1 MQSHTAGMKS
11 TCCSNCGVDFHQHA
25 DAKRRIAE
33 LESQVRILSDKAS
46 AAVDKLA
53 DYEDEIR
60 LLRQPKKHSVSST
73 VGSEPTSSPP
83 LSRPPSGPS
92 SSHMSVPP
100 PALNRISAFL
110 TAATKRAGAPPPS
123 PPPEDG
129 NGPLEQERR
138 LRIKAEARLQEVT
151 GELEDL
157 SASLFQQANEMVASE
172 RRERAKLEERVA
184 VLEGREGRVKDRLG
198 LLERA
203 VERIGRVREVLSEP
217 PRASMGGRSL
227 MGPGR

>member
-1 MQSHTAGMKS
+1 MGGKKS
-11 TCCSNCGVDFHQHA
+11 PYEDN
-25 DAKRRIAE
+25 AE
-33 LESQVRILSDKAS
+33 RTLRV
-46 AAVDKLA
+46 VDKLA

-60 LLRQPKKHSVSST
+60 LLRQQKKHSVSST
-73 VGSEPTSSPP
+73 VDPEPTSSPP
-83 LSRPPSGPS
+83 LSRPPSGP

-123 PPPEDG
+123 PPPDDG

-138 LRIKAEARLQEVT
+138 LRMKAESRLQEVT

-172 RRERAKLEERVA
+172 RRERAKLEERVV

-217 PRASMGGRSL
+217 PRASVGGRSL

>member
-1 MQSHTAGMKS
+1 MGGKKS
-11 TCCSNCGVDFHQHA
+11 PYEDN
-25 DAKRRIAE
+25 AE
-33 LESQVRILSDKAS
+33 RTLRV
-46 AAVDKLA
+46 VDKLA

-60 LLRQPKKHSVSST
+60 LLRHQKKHSVSST
-73 VGSEPTSSPP
+73 VDSGPTSSPP
-83 LSRPPSGPS
+83 LSRPPSGPA
-92 SSHMSVPP
+92 SHMSVPP

-123 PPPEDG
+123 PPPDDG
-129 NGPLEQERR
+129 NEPLEQERR
-138 LRIKAEARLQEVT
+138 LRMKAEARLQEVT

-184 VLEGREGRVKDRLG
+184 VLEGREVRVKDRLG